1 MLTRESTILDL
12 YLFHR
17 TGRLPG
23 NQDPLDL
30 SLPRKRFLVT
40 ALSLL
45 GNFEGIEDRA
55 RMLHR
60 LHALKSSRGLDILPD
75 GMVYRL
81 MQFGI
86 DPKREAENRRRL
98 MIQKLERELWE

>member
-1 MLTRESTILDL
+1 
-12 YLFHR
+12 
-17 TGRLPG
+17 
-23 NQDPLDL
+23 
-30 SLPRKRFLVT
+30 
-40 ALSLL
+40 
-45 GNFEGIEDRA
+45 
-55 RMLHR
+55 MLHR

-98 MIQKLERELWE
+98 MIRKLERDLWE